1 MFLTVFRRYP
11 FAFNPKRFK
20 DSPRNYYVMRARAV
34 ALLLLFLV
42 FIAVPAFAAEEDRYG
57 YIKVYDVDV
66 QLDNGTANIHVNY
79 TVDESTKIIFF
90 FFGKQDLKNK
100 LMKILNYDDAK
111 IQRIDLEGAEFT
123 VKEAAVSYG
132 DGIYW
137 YPAHTFNVVIPNLT
151 VRSPQVTR
159 NFTMVREFPSGIG
172 YFSLS
177 EVPVRQ

>member
-1 MFLTVFRRYP
+1 
-11 FAFNPKRFK
+11 
-20 DSPRNYYVMRARAV
+20 MRARSV
-34 ALLLLFLV
+34 ALLLLLAVFL
-42 FIAVPAFAAEEDRYG
+42 AAPALAAEEDRYG

-66 QLDNGTANIHVNY
+66 QLDNGTATIHVNY

-137 YPAHTFNVVIPNLT
+137 YPAHSFNVVIPNLT

-172 YFSLS
+172 YFSLA
-177 EVPVRQ
+177 EVPARKG

>member
-1 MFLTVFRRYP
+1 
-11 FAFNPKRFK
+11 
-20 DSPRNYYVMRARAV
+20 MRAHAV
-34 ALLLLFLV
+34 ALFLLLAIFLAAPV
-42 FIAVPAFAAEEDRYG
+42 LAAEEDRYG

-79 TVDESTKIIFF
+79 TVDESTRIIFF

-100 LMKILNYDDAK
+100 LMKILNYEDAK

-123 VKEAAVSYG
+123 VNEAAVSYG

-151 VRSPQVTR
+151 VKSPQVTR

-172 YFSLS
+172 YFSLA
-177 EVPVRQ
+177 EVPARQE

>member
-1 MFLTVFRRYP
+1 
-11 FAFNPKRFK
+11 
-20 DSPRNYYVMRARAV
+20 MRAHTV
-34 ALLLLFLV
+34 ALFLLLVIFLASPV
-42 FIAVPAFAAEEDRYG
+42 LAAEEDRYG

-79 TVDESTKIIFF
+79 SVDESTRIIFF

-100 LMKILNYDDAK
+100 LMKILNYEDAK
-111 IQRIDLEGAEFT
+111 ILRIDLEGAEFT
-123 VKEAAVSYG
+123 VNEAAVSYG

-151 VRSPQVTR
+151 VKSPQVTR

-172 YFSLS
+172 YFSLA
-177 EVPVRQ
+177 EVPVRQE